1 MFKQTVKKKA
11 KLLYVSLSR
20 WLSPR
25 IRRDLSRGNLQFR
38 LCLFIFCCC
47 WKQKKTFRHLS
58 PSCEIE
64 KRVTEFNIYCVSRD
78 VALSIHFSVNNGHL
92 QVLTGKCELKC
103 DSFGFCCLLAR
114 SYDCLALSSQPSSAS
129 LSSSRL
135 VP

>member
-1 MFKQTVKKKA
+1 M
-11 KLLYVSLSR
+11 YISLSPVGCLR
-20 WLSPR
+20 VFDVTYHVEIFSFVCVYLFFAAV
-25 IRRDLSRGNLQFR
+25 GN
-38 LCLFIFCCC
+38 
-47 WKQKKTFRHLS
+47 KKKTFRRLS

-78 VALSIHFSVNNGHL
+78 VALCPDTISIHFSVNNGHL